1 MERRYLGIQAHGNP
15 RDILNKVVAG
25 VRSFDLHSTV
35 PLVKFEKNPKRQ
47 FYLFFAVDGADGD
60 DIPTDVISF
69 QRAIGLS
76 GQEYWPLAP
85 EEIKSMTQNG
95 VDLHSFIQIP
105 RLPLPEY
112 DPGDPLDH
120 SDAPW
125 PPAEGRPELSPQFER
140 LLYWASALGGG
151 TFQAFIQACQALQ
164 VAGGPT
170 DARSVFR
177 RLRLLGHIESSG
189 DGQRWSAAPAAFVR
203 FPGHPADGFL
213 AGRRTPALLQ
223 GLGDEVISAPSP
235 QPGHQGPPRLE
246 LAAGRWPEYPGGPD
260 DAAVSDAGI
269 ASTRLAELLPD
280 LAGWQASLA
289 VMPKLPLAS
298 FEMERWQE
306 GGFQSCE
313 PVYERDGWYY
323 GASGMYRLSR
333 PDRGRANP
341 YTLTLFFDEPGQ
353 RWLRGDWYGLR
364 FLAAAGPS
372 AAPPPALEEA
382 VHLSGEAA
390 LLLPAAQRWPLL
402 YERALTLASGL
413 LPGPAPNRQWLQY
426 PGIPL
431 ELAQTL
437 CRKLG
442 VPLRPSP

>member
-1 MERRYLGIQAHGNP
+1 MERRYLGMPYRGDPNALLDRI
-15 RDILNKVVAG
+15 VAG
-25 VRSFDLHSTV
+25 VRNSGLYATV

-47 FYLFFAVDGADGD
+47 FYVFLAVDAADGAD
-60 DIPTDVISF
+60 IPAEVYSLL
-69 QRAIGLS
+69 QGVGLPCH
-76 GQEYWPLAP
+76 QFPPFRP

-105 RLPLPEY
+105 RLPLPED

-125 PPAEGRPELSPQFER
+125 PPDEERPELSSQFER

-151 TFQAFIQACQALQ
+151 TFPAFIQACQTLQ
-164 VAGGPT
+164 VVGSPA

-177 RLRLLGHIESSG
+177 RLRLLGHIESSA

-203 FPGHPADGFL
+203 FPGRPDSGFL
-213 AGRRTPALLQ
+213 AGQRTPALLPR
-223 GLGDEVISAPSP
+223 LGDDWIAAGTT

-246 LAAGRWPEYPGGPD
+246 LTAGRWPEYPGGPD
-260 DAAVSDAGI
+260 EAAVADAGI
-269 ASTRLAELLPD
+269 AATRLAELLPD
-280 LAGWQASLA
+280 LAGWQASLDI
-289 VMPKLPLAS
+289 MPKLPLAS

-306 GGFQSCE
+306 GGFQPCE
-313 PVYERDGWYY
+313 PVYEREGRYY

-333 PDRGRANP
+333 QDRGRSNP

-364 FLAAAGPS
+364 FLAAA
-372 AAPPPALEEA
+372 AALDGAPQPLTEV
-382 VHLSGEAA
+382 VHLSGDAA

-442 VPLRPSP
+442 VPLRPSD